1 MALLHLATAVA
12 LLLGAQSAFA
22 ETTAAAQGA
31 EIRFVPATGG
41 GTVSLGIYDRDG
53 KLVRVLCEEWPF
65 NRFRV
70 GLNGLSTTWDGKD
83 DAGQPVPEGTYSA
96 RGFVAGHIGIS
107 GEAIHFNDWIEG
119 ADSPRIISVAAQQLL
134 PGDDIL
140 LMARLAGNQGA
151 LVRYSPESEARWRTV
166 AGEPRAEPA
175 RDAKLAVSD
184 TLAFALLDGKL
195 RAAALADGAELAL
208 PIPADGVLSV
218 AARGDR
224 LALLGA
230 DFVRFYVLPGFA
242 SQGEERDFPVPLVS
256 LALLDQG
263 AVAAGAD
270 GSVWRWQAGWSRLEM
285 PAEVKVR
292 AVSSGRDST
301 FWVLE
306 EHSDGSTGVAH
317 YHPDEGR
324 LADWKADGGTI
335 ISLAGTTES
344 DYFVATL
351 TTPEGQRTVAIR
363 RKSQGDG
370 WEYVF
375 DKKITRCAE
384 FGWRDGALVA
394 EGGDRPTDISLRLVE
409 NPLDPGASRE
419 LLLRATAQ
427 ENGPALS
434 TFDGLPLLRISTE
447 TGYQRV
453 MVVPGPTENSALFF
467 QGDGACVEEY
477 SISNLGDIT
486 SFDAGTIKMTSGHEV
501 AAPAEAETVAP

>member
-119 ADSPRIISVAAQQLL
+119 TDSPRIISVASQQLL
-134 PGDDIL
+134 PGGDIL

-195 RAAALADGAELAL
+195 RAAALTDGAELDL
-208 PIPADGVLSV
+208 PVPADGVLSV

-242 SQGEERDFPVPLVS
+242 SQGEEKDLPVPLVS

-324 LADWKADGGTI
+324 LADWKSDGGTI

-453 MVVPGPTENSALFF
+453 MVVPGPTENSARFF

-477 SISNLGDIT
+477 SISNIGDIT

-501 AAPAEAETVAP
+501 AAPADAETVAP

>member
-119 ADSPRIISVAAQQLL
+119 TDSPRITSVAAQQLL
-134 PGDDIL
+134 PGGDIL

-195 RAAALADGAELAL
+195 RSAALTDGAELAL

-242 SQGEERDFPVPLVS
+242 SQGEEKDLPVPLVS

-292 AVSSGRDST
+292 AVSAGRDST

-306 EHSDGSTGVAH
+306 EHSDGSTSVAH

-351 TTPEGQRTVAIR
+351 TTPDGQRTVAIR
-363 RKSQGDG
+363 RKGQGDG

-375 DKKITRCAE
+375 DKKSRAVRNSDGVTGRSSPREETVSPISPCVSSRTRSI
-384 FGWRDGALVA
+384 RV
-394 EGGDRPTDISLRLVE
+394 
-409 NPLDPGASRE
+409 
-419 LLLRATAQ
+419 LRANFSSGRPLRKTVRLCRHSTDCRSSGSQRRPVTSVSWLCPGRRKTAHAFSKATARAWR
-427 ENGPALS
+427 NIRSPTSATSLHS
-434 TFDGLPLLRISTE
+434 T
-447 TGYQRV
+447 RV
-453 MVVPGPTENSALFF
+453 RSR
-467 QGDGACVEEY
+467 
-477 SISNLGDIT
+477 
-486 SFDAGTIKMTSGHEV
+486 
-501 AAPAEAETVAP
+501 